1 MSLKNDIEMV
11 KEELSSEEKFFE
23 RAVVTEKFVKKYK
36 NVMIGTV
43 VFVVVAVSG
52 NIAYD
57 LNKSSNIASANK
69 ALSVLEKDSSNAQAL
84 ADLQSLSPALFDVWN
99 YSQAI
104 VNKDME
110 ALKKLESSKT
120 PIVDDL
126 VAYEL
131 AVNSQDI
138 SKLDSY
144 ALKQNTIY
152 GDLAKVQSAVILMN
166 SGKTDLA
173 HQQLSSINENSSLYR
188 VAKSL
193 LHYGVK

>member
-1 MSLKNDIEMV
+1 MV

-43 VFVVVAVSG
+43 AFVVIAVSG

-57 LNKSSNIASANK
+57 LNKSSNITSANK